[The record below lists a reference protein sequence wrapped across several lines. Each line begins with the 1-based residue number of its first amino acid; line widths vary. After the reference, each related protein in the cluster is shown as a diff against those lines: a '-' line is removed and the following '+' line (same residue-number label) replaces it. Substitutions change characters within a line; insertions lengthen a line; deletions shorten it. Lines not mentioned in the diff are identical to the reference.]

1 MFDFD
6 SAKHERNLGYYLAH
20 FWEPFRLIFV
30 FAFLVG
36 TYPFRALWDGR
47 RDIDSS
53 ISLRWLAVFV
63 LAILVTILA
72 GIKGATVGDWS
83 LLIGFIQFYS
93 GVCLMVGLIGVL
105 LIIPWQN
112 TDQIV
117 FIDP

>member
-1 MFDFD
+1 
-6 SAKHERNLGYYLAH
+6 
-20 FWEPFRLIFV
+20 
-30 FAFLVG
+30 
-36 TYPFRALWDGR
+36 
-47 RDIDSS
+47 
-53 ISLRWLAVFV
+53 
-63 LAILVTILA
+63 
-72 GIKGATVGDWS
+72 